1 MKISRKYKKPPIVEV
16 TCEFRFKVKDPN
28 DLTVPGR
35 FWEKIKDEYPLKE
48 ELHEFEMGIEMKA
61 KDFQQQVRKR
71 MLGMEYKSK
80 DKKELLRVAPN
91 QLSVHRLPPYPSW
104 ESFSPVVKRAYQ
116 IFQELVQPE
125 SLERVGLRYID
136 RVEIP
141 SKDFGLKEYFRI
153 YPETPEGGLTDC
165 AHFLMQM
172 EFPFNEN
179 RDVLRVMMFNQGVA
193 SKNYTAILLD
203 WDYFLVKPEQVEMT
217 KVWEWVEEA
226 HEHILGAFEQ
236 SLTDSCRKLFE

>member
-16 TCEFRFKVKDPN
+16 SCEFRFKVKDPN

-35 FWEKIKDEYPLKE
+35 FYNKVEKLYPLKD
-48 ELHEFEMGIEMKA
+48 ELLGFEMGIEMKA
-61 KDFQQQVRKR
+61 KDIQQQVRQR

-80 DKKELLRVAPN
+80 EGNELVRVAPN

-104 ESFSPVVKRAYQ
+104 EGFSPVVKSAYQ
-116 IFQELVQPE
+116 EFQEIVQPE

-141 SKDFGLKEYFRI
+141 SKEFALKEYFRI
-153 YPETPEGGLTDC
+153 YPETPESGLTNC
-165 AHFLMQM
+165 VHFLMRM
-172 EFPFNEN
+172 EFPFNSD
-179 RDVLRVMMFNQGVA
+179 RDMLRVMMLDQETT
-193 SKNYTAILLD
+193 SRDKTAILLD
-203 WDYFLVKPEQVEMT
+203 WDYFLVKPEQIEMN

-226 HEHILGAFEQ
+226 HNHILEAFEQ